1 MIKGYIQEETVTLV
15 NVYALNRGAP
25 RYIRQI
31 LMNLREKLKAIQYGN
46 IIIYQWADHIDR
58 KSIET
63 SGLKDTLDHI
73 HRTFHPKAEEYIYF
87 SSPSITFS
95 QRDHIR

>member
-46 IIIYQWADHIDR
+46 IIIYQ
-58 KSIET
+58 
-63 SGLKDTLDHI
+63 
-73 HRTFHPKAEEYIYF
+73 
-87 SSPSITFS
+87 
-95 QRDHIR
+95 